1 MTLIKFNP
9 ARELF
14 RDQLVNSQINSLFD
28 SFFNDGLG
36 KFERNVFFTPRV
48 DVIESEKHFEIQMAL
63 PGLKKEEVSIEIE
76 KNILTI
82 SGERKMSTDKK
93 EDKFHLVEN
102 FYGKFSRSFTLPEH
116 LDAENPNAELKDG
129 ILFIQ
134 IPKREVK
141 QNRSSV
147 VIK

>member
-14 RDQLVNSQINSLFD
+14 RDQFVNTQINSLFD

-48 DVIESEKHFEIQMAL
+48 DVVENEARFEVHMAL
-63 PGLKKEEVSIEIE
+63 PGLRKEEISIDLE
-76 KNILTI
+76 KNVLSI
-82 SGERKMSTDKK
+82 SGERKLASEKK
-93 EDKFHLVEN
+93 DEKFHLVEN
-102 FYGKFSRSFTLPEH
+102 FYGKFSRSFTLPENI
-116 LDAENPNAELKDG
+116 DQENLSAELKDG
-129 ILFIQ
+129 ILLVQ
-134 IPKREVK
+134 IPKKEVK